1 MPTTTRFTVKC
12 LQIVAA
18 NVAMFAAYRLLFLL
32 AFADPAARVDV
43 GPVLASG
50 LRLDAA
56 LLACEII
63 VLLVVSLLT
72 RHLRYRAI
80 LGGLWFVTGFNLFG
94 MGTNLLF
101 FQERNQHLWENLL
114 ATAGQPAEAWA
125 SVVPFF
131 SLHPFLPM
139 AWAVLCLLGFALAR
153 RHGRAFA
160 GHRRDLWREPRALLG
175 VLGVVLV
182 MVVLNLEPVADQKA
196 GWFGHFRIAAT
207 ASKHYAQFDGYL
219 LNQAVVNPVYDLL
232 RYAPEAFGGSGRHR
246 YRLDRVQAQRDTESL
261 LGLTPQDP
269 QYPLLRTVRGDG
281 GLGIRNVILLQ
292 VEGLGT
298 NVLERKMS
306 DGYLTPY
313 LHSLSE
319 QGLYF
324 PNVYQS
330 FSATDG
336 STFSIATSL
345 HRTYAVSEGVSRF
358 FPHEVNGHYGTLSN
372 VLGANGYHHWFMA
385 GFRQRIA
392 DFRSFMGNQGYDALG
407 FDEMA
412 ARLGPDAAAQSGSL
426 GIFDGPF
433 LTEAA
438 DILIATPGAFTAH
451 IATSTSHSP
460 WEVPPG
466 TTAPFKG
473 PPLTFRYADDCIRQ
487 FVERLR
493 RELPDF
499 DRTLLVI
506 VGDHT
511 SITFGDGLIERI
523 RVPLIVYNTAL
534 VQRRDQFT
542 ASRDVPASHV
552 DILPTILSLLDGEHR
567 YGGMGSS
574 LLEPRVGSAGLISSN
589 YNNSLYITDAFA
601 MRYTPRKRETD
612 VLAFNAGEIV
622 SRDVS
627 AAHPEVTTRLMG
639 EYLALFETTDRLTR
653 EKRIFPVGGAPVRPA
668 VAAR

>member
-1 MPTTTRFTVKC
+1 MVKC
-12 LQIVAA
+12 LQVVGA
-18 NVAMFAAYRLLFLL
+18 NLAIFAAYRVLFLL
-32 AFADPAARVDV
+32 AFADQAARVDV
-43 GPVLASG
+43 GPVLLGG

-56 LLACEII
+56 LLGCEII
-63 VLLVVSLLT
+63 ALIAVSFVT
-72 RHLRYRAI
+72 RHLRYRAV

-94 MGTNLLF
+94 VATNLLF

-114 ATAGQPAEAWA
+114 ATAGQPGEAWA

-131 SLHPFLPM
+131 SLHPFLPVG
-139 AWAVLCLLGFALAR
+139 WALLCVVGFVLAR
-153 RHGRAFA
+153 RHGASLA
-160 GHRRDLWREPRALLG
+160 GERRDLWRNPRALLG
-175 VLGVVLV
+175 ALGVVLL
-182 MVVLNLEPVADQKA
+182 MVAVNLEPIADQTA

-232 RYAPEAFGGSGRHR
+232 RYAPDAFGSGRHR
-246 YRLDRVQAQRDTESL
+246 YRLDRAQAQQETESL
-261 LGLTPQDP
+261 LGLAPQDP
-269 QYPLLRTVRGDG
+269 QYPLLRTVRGEG

-298 NVLERKMS
+298 NVLEHRMG
-306 DGYLTPY
+306 DGWLTPY
-313 LHSLSE
+313 LHQLSE

-372 VLGANGYHHWFMA
+372 VLGASGYHHYFMA

-407 FDEMA
+407 FDEIA
-412 ARLGPDAAAQSGSL
+412 ARIGPDAAAQSGSL

-433 LTEAA
+433 LEEAA
-438 DILIATPGAFTAH
+438 DILIATNGPFTAH

-466 TTAPFKG
+466 TTAPFTG
-473 PPLTFRYADDCIRQ
+473 PPLSFRYADDSIRQ

-499 DRTLLVI
+499 DHTLLVI

-523 RVPLIVYNTAL
+523 RVPLIVYNMAL
-534 VQRRDQFT
+534 VAQRDRFT
-542 ASRDVPASHV
+542 GSRDVPASHV
-552 DILPTILSLLDGEHR
+552 DILPTILSLLDGDHR

-574 LLEPRVGSAGLISSN
+574 LLEPRVGTAGLISSN
-589 YNNSLYITDAFA
+589 YNASLYITDAFA

-627 AAHPEVTTRLMG
+627 AAHPEVTSRLMG

-653 EKRIFPVGGAPVRPA
+653 EKRIFPVGGASVRPA